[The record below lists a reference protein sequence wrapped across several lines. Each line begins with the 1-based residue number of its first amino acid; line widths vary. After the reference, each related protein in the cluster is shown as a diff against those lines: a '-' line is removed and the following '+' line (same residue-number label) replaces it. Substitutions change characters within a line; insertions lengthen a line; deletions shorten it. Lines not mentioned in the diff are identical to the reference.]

1 MRVGFKRRMWM
12 LNFLA
17 VIFLGELTLGLP
29 SHAQYA
35 SSSIDTRSK
44 LRALGLIQQL
54 PNGTTRLF
62 PVSIFHDGQYYDARF
77 YYAKPVPMSLYDQTE
92 YIALSDGM
100 PAGKFVVHTAQQI
113 PDSAIWWGIG
123 DWKPSTASDSSGD
136 SSKPVLSKS
145 GSKDDDRPILKKPGS
160 EDNKSGDDDRPVLK
174 RVPGSEDS
182 NSGTKTDA
190 GNSDGG
196 FKPDTDTD
204 RPVLRKPKDGGK
216 PQPQVTDITGVKS
229 HVDPAENDPDR
240 PILGRKQSAQN
251 DQPISLVAPQRVEKG
266 AKYLVAISDS
276 AAMNNRPYDYDTSP
290 SEKAKW
296 TAEMTRMGLDA
307 LRKYAQ
313 TQTNTPLAPNA
324 KFAETSLRAFD
335 LDYSNAP
342 YLIFTARV
350 DPTIETPRLTRKKGE
365 QESPPAQ
372 LATFYVTIVAR
383 LNSQDQLNQL
393 LAIPTDSLHLDLNP
407 RLDLIDA
414 VDANGDNRAELLFR
428 KTTDSGGSYVLYQMT
443 PFQMAQVFEGGSGN

>member
-17 VIFLGELTLGLP
+17 LMFLAELTLALP
-29 SHAQYA
+29 SLAQYA
-35 SSSIDTRSK
+35 SGSLETKSK
-44 LRALGLIQQL
+44 LRALGIIQQL
-54 PNGTTRLF
+54 PNGTNRLF
-62 PVSIFHDGQYYDARF
+62 PVSIYHDGQYYDARF

-100 PAGKFVVHTAQQI
+100 PVGKFVVHTAQQI
-113 PDSAIWWGIG
+113 PDSAVWWGIG
-123 DWKPSTASDSSGD
+123 DWKPSTASDSADAG
-136 SSKPVLSKS
+136 SKPVLLKP
-145 GSKDDDRPILKKPGS
+145 GSKDDDRPVLKKPGS
-160 EDNKSGDDDRPVLK
+160 EDKSTSVDKKSDTK
-174 RVPGSEDS
+174 TAASDS
-182 NSGTKTDA
+182 N
-190 GNSDGG
+190 GG
-196 FKPDTDTD
+196 FKPDSDDD
-204 RPVLRKPKDGGK
+204 RPILQKPKDGGK

-240 PILGRKQSAQN
+240 PVLGRKQPVQN
-251 DQPISLVAPQRVEKG
+251 DQPISLVAPKRVEKG

-296 TAEMTRMGLDA
+296 TVEMTNMAMDA
-307 LRKYAQ
+307 LRKYAG
-313 TQTNTPLAPNA
+313 TQTNTPLAVNA
-324 KFAETSLRAFD
+324 KFAETGLRAFD

-342 YLIFTARV
+342 YLIFTGRI
-350 DPTIETPRLTRKKGE
+350 DPTMETPRPTRKKGE
-365 QESPPAQ
+365 QQAPPAQ
-372 LATFYVTIVAR
+372 LATFYVTVVAR

-393 LAIPTDSLHLDLNP
+393 LAMPTDSLHLDLNP

-443 PFQMAQVFEGGSGN
+443 PFQMTQVFEGGSGN

>member
-1 MRVGFKRRMWM
+1 MRVGFKRRIWM

-17 VIFLGELTLGLP
+17 VVFLAELTLALP
-29 SHAQYA
+29 GQAQYP
-35 SSSIDTRSK
+35 SSSIDTKSK
-44 LRALGLIQQL
+44 LRALGVIQQL

-62 PVSIFHDGQYYDARF
+62 PISIFHDGQYYDARF

-100 PAGKFVVHTAQQI
+100 PVGKFVVHTAQQI
-113 PDSAIWWGIG
+113 PDSAVWWGIG
-123 DWKPSTASDSSGD
+123 DWKPATASDNAAEN
-136 SSKPVLSKS
+136 SKPVLAKS
-145 GSKDDDRPILKKPGS
+145 GSKDDDRPVLKKPGS
-160 EDNKSGDDDRPVLK
+160 EDKKSDTK
-174 RVPGSEDS
+174 TTAADS
-182 NSGTKTDA
+182 N
-190 GNSDGG
+190 GG
-196 FKPDTDTD
+196 FKPDKDSD
-204 RPVLRKPKDGGK
+204 RPVLRKPKDGAK
-216 PQPQVTDITGVKS
+216 PQPQVTDITGMKS

-240 PILGRKQSAQN
+240 PILGRKQPAQN
-251 DQPISLVAPQRVEKG
+251 DDPISLVAPKRVEKG
-266 AKYLVAISDS
+266 AKYMVAISDT

-296 TAEMTRMGLDA
+296 TAEMTKMGMDA

-324 KFAETSLRAFD
+324 KFVETSMKAFD

-342 YLIFTARV
+342 YLIFTGRI
-350 DPTIETPRLTRKKGE
+350 DPTIEAPRLTRKKGE
-365 QESPPAQ
+365 QEAPPAQ

-393 LAIPTDSLHLDLNP
+393 MAMPADSLHLDLNP

-414 VDANGDNRAELLFR
+414 VDANGDDRAELLFR

>member
-1 MRVGFKRRMWM
+1 M
-12 LNFLA
+12 NFLA
-17 VIFLGELTLGLP
+17 LAFLTILSLVLP
-29 SHAQYA
+29 SQAQYA

-44 LRALGLIQQL
+44 LRALGVIQQL

-100 PAGKFVVHTAQQI
+100 PVGKFVVHTAQQI

-123 DWKPSTASDSSGD
+123 DWKPTPSESADT
-136 SSKPVLSKS
+136 SSKPVLLKS
-145 GSKDDDRPILKKPGS
+145 GSKDGDRPILKKPGS
-160 EDNKSGDDDRPVLK
+160 EDKTSGNDDRPVLK
-174 RVPGSEDS
+174 RAPGSEDDKTGDKS
-182 NSGTKTDA
+182 GNKSAAKSGTNTA
-190 GNSDGG
+190 SDSNGG
-196 FKPDTDTD
+196 FKPDTDSD

-216 PQPQVTDITGVKS
+216 PQEQVTDITGVKS
-229 HVDPAENDPDR
+229 HIDPAENDPDR
-240 PILGRKQSAQN
+240 PLLGRTQPAQN
-251 DQPISLVAPQRVEKG
+251 DQPVSLVAPKRGEKG
-266 AKYLVAISDS
+266 AKYMVAISDS

-290 SEKAKW
+290 SEKEKW
-296 TAEMTRMGLDA
+296 TVEMTKMAMDA

-313 TQTNTPLAPNA
+313 TLTSTPLAANA

-342 YLIFTARV
+342 YLIFTGRV

-365 QESPPAQ
+365 QEAPPSQ
-372 LATFYVTIVAR
+372 LATFYVTVVAR

-393 LAIPTDSLHLDLNP
+393 MAMPTDSLHLDLNP